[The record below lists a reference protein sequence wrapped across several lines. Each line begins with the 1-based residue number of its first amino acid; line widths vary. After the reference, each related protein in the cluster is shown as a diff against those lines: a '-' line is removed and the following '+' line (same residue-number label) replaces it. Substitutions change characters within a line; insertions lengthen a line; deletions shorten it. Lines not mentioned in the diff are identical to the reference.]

1 VAEWFYPT
9 PDTESES
16 HWNGMREGK
25 LLIKH
30 CKACDKVFF
39 YPRRF
44 CPRCWSEQTE
54 WIESARTGRIYSY
67 SIVRQNPVQ
76 PFAGMCPYAVVIVD
90 LDEGPRMMA
99 NWELDASFEALKC
112 GAAVEIIFRKVSDEL
127 SLPVVRL
134 RG

>member
-1 VAEWFYPT
+1 
-9 PDTESES
+9 
-16 HWNGMREGK
+16 MREGK